1 MKYYYSFMKIRP
13 AIFLILTGFI
23 MWSCSENNDPIE
35 LDKILDTQFTFNQ
48 DLGELYFSMIID
60 PDQRN
65 TNSIVAKVLWYGAS
79 NKNTPDSLLL
89 NDNGLDGDIIID
101 DKMYSLKVKNDST
114 GLISN
119 VIGNDSG
126 KVFIDY
132 ILTNLDEIISQ
143 SDSFEVGN
151 LMPRILSIVFPDSML
166 QPSQPNYYAIDS
178 IFVNVFDPN
187 GLDDIRSCYL
197 FFQKPDG
204 TYANNGEPIYLFDD
218 GNKSDENI
226 SLWDEIA
233 NDAIFSRLVT
243 IGNENPIGKYYATF
257 FLNDKGGLFKSETDS
272 LIVYD

>member
-1 MKYYYSFMKIRP
+1 MKYYYSFMKARP
-13 AIFLILTGFI
+13 AIFWILTGFI
-23 MWSCSENNDPIE
+23 MWSCSENNNPIE
-35 LDKILDTQFTFNQ
+35 SDKILDTQFTFNQ
-48 DLGELYFSMIID
+48 DLDELYFSMIID
-60 PDQRN
+60 PDQQS
-65 TNSIVAKVLWYGAS
+65 TTSIIAKVLWYGTS

-126 KVFIDY
+126 LVFIDY
-132 ILTNLDEIISQ
+132 ILTDLDETVIK

>member
-1 MKYYYSFMKIRP
+1 MKHYYSFMKIRP

-101 DKMYSLKVKNDST
+101 DKIYSLKVKNDST

-126 KVFIDY
+126 LVFIDY
-132 ILTNLDEIISQ
+132 ILTDLDETVIK

-233 NDAIFSRLVT
+233 NDGIFSRLVT

>member
-1 MKYYYSFMKIRP
+1 MEYYYGFMRIRVT
-13 AIFLILTGFI
+13 IFLIFI
-23 MWSCSENNDPIE
+23 GLISWSCSEKNDPIKPS
-35 LDKILDTQFTFNQ
+35 KILDTQFTFHQ
-48 DLGELYFSMIID
+48 DVGELYFSIAVDPNYYNSANII
-60 PDQRN
+60 
-65 TNSIVAKVLWYGAS
+65 AKVLWYGT
-79 NKNTPDSLLL
+79 NNMNTPDSLVL

-114 GLISN
+114 GLINN

-126 KVFIDY
+126 QVFIDY
-132 ILTNLDEIISQ
+132 TITDLNEVIVK
-143 SDSFEVGN
+143 SDSFEIGN
-151 LMPRILSIVFPDSML
+151 LMPKIISIIFPDSML

-204 TYANNGEPIYLFDD
+204 SYANNGEPIYLFDD

-233 NDAIFSRLVT
+233 NDGVFSRLVT
-243 IGNENPIGKYYATF
+243 IGNENPTGKYYATF
-257 FLNDKGGLFKSETDS
+257 FLNDWGGLFKSETDS